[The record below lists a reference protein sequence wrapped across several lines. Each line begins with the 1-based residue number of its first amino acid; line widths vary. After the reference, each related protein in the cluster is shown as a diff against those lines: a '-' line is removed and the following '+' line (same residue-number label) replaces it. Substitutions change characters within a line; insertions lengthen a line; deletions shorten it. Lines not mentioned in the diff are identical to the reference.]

1 MFTIMFM
8 LLNMVLIM
16 VILGMTFICIL
27 LFEYLERFLLW
38 SSINTCCRKDKRL
51 HHVIIKNMEAHK
63 PRNAKTS
70 LMFTLAISFLIFSA
84 SSFSLIS
91 SLVLK
96 TVESLI
102 GADLLATNP
111 GGFIN
116 EVPMTEFITNQM
128 SGDNPAIYDYAFT
141 SIDTHTFSKKVCKGS
156 GDD

>member
-1 MFTIMFM
+1 M

-16 VILGMTFICIL
+16 VILGMTFICVL

-38 SSINTCCRKDKRL
+38 CSINTCCRKDKRL

-63 PRNAKTS
+63 SRNAKTS

-96 TVESLI
+96 TVESFI
-102 GADLLATNP
+102 GADLMATNP
-111 GGFIN
+111 DCFIN
-116 EVPMTEFITNQM
+116 EQPI
-128 SGDNPAIYDYAFT
+128 
-141 SIDTHTFSKKVCKGS
+141 
-156 GDD
+156 